1 MCSRHH
7 EGLAPGAATDRG
19 GEAGSTIKHVTTFV
33 NGTYLGECLV
43 HCDETVTVSPEKLTY
58 SLTSR
63 LEDARNPDI
72 TVETAPAPEL
82 WEKLERALDPVA
94 LSALPDRIALPDA
107 DDSGGEFLEVS
118 FDGQK
123 KRVDFPR
130 DADVPEIASLL
141 RAVRELRA
149 RLAAEHRR

>member
-1 MCSRHH
+1 
-7 EGLAPGAATDRG
+7 
-19 GEAGSTIKHVTTFV
+19 VTTLA

-43 HCDETVTVSPEKLTY
+43 HCDETVTVSAEKLTY

-72 TVETAPAPEL
+72 HFETAPPPEL
-82 WEKLERALDPVA
+82 WEELERALDPAAV
-94 LSALPDRIALPDA
+94 SALPDRIGLPDA

-118 FDGQK
+118 FDGEK

-130 DADVPEIASLL
+130 DANLPEVAPLL

-149 RLAAEHRR
+149 RLAAEHRRRGSVA